1 MTFKPRLWYPI
12 AAALSALNI
21 AAAGYAASMTEAV
34 HTSVHAALAVAFGL
48 WAMHLRGR
56 RDGVTDAGSLEDL
69 GDELSVMKGTM
80 AELEERLE
88 FVERMLARAEEPE
101 RIAPDRREEE

>member
-12 AAALSALNI
+12 AAALSALNV
-21 AAAGYAASMTEAV
+21 AAAGYAASMTEAA
-34 HTSVHAALAVAFGL
+34 HTSLHAALAVAFGL

-56 RDGVTDAGSLEDL
+56 RDGVPEAAGLEEL
-69 GDELSVMKGTM
+69 GDELSVMKSTM

-88 FVERMLARAEEPE
+88 FVERMLARAEDPQQ
-101 RIAPDRREEE
+101 IAPDRREAE